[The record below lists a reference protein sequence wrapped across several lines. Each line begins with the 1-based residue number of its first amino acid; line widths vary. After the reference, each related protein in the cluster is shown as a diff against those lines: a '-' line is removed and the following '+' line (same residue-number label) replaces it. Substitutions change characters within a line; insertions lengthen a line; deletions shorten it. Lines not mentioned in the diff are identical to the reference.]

1 MLDVSRSVRKR
12 PLRCCST
19 SAGSPSRSSSE
30 YGAPLIWNSSVSA
43 IRPCAPMMPSEG
55 LATTSGSGSAGRRPG
70 RNSRVKQSCRLLNSV
85 FFASDKS
92 RSENS
97 RQQAIEAS
105 RTSGFSILLN
115 QPMKR
120 VMAARGIRL
129 VSRKLRS
136 SCSVKAAI
144 RPFTV
149 INLLDGLASAGGM
162 DSPLSILSLSA
173 AALAGA
179 AVTFPKLQARL
190 ALSRAKHRSLTGH
203 SKMSKMVARLVPH
216 YEFDVDEFFRSDGAP
231 SEVAMQRQDA
241 FFRLA
246 GIYQDRY
253 AKGRQMTAEAAAH
266 ISDLQFTESYRVPFQ
281 YSRLVRENLGT
292 SAFVQSSAG
301 VTVTDVDG
309 NVSYDLTGSYGVNIF
324 GNDFYKEC
332 ITEAEK
338 RAHALGPVLGPYH
351 PVITDNVR
359 RLCEISGLDEVSF
372 HMSGTEAVMQAVR
385 LARYHTRLTH
395 LVRFAGA
402 YHGWWGDV
410 QPGVGNPVSAHH
422 TYTLAEMSERTLDVL
437 KTRRDIACV
446 LVNPLQ
452 ALHPNANAPGDS
464 SLVDSSRSAHYDR
477 AAYTAWLKSLR
488 EVCTERGIVL
498 IFDEVFVGF
507 RLAVGG
513 AQEYFGVRA
522 DMVTYGKSLAGG
534 LPVGVVCGRKDLMRR
549 FRDDRPADVC
559 FARGTFNSHP
569 YVMTAMDEFL
579 SRLGNP
585 GIRARYAGLEELW
598 NKRAEQLNQR
608 LAASDLPVRV
618 SNISSIWMV
627 QYTEPSRYNWM
638 LQYYLR
644 AEGLALSWVGTGR
657 LIFSL
662 NYTDAGFGEVADRFV
677 AATEKMK
684 RDGWWWHDASLT
696 DKGIKRQ
703 ILKELLAK
711 RLGR

>member
-1 MLDVSRSVRKR
+1 MD
-12 PLRCCST
+12 T
-19 SAGSPSRSSSE
+19 SLP
-30 YGAPLIWNSSVSA
+30 
-43 IRPCAPMMPSEG
+43 
-55 LATTSGSGSAGRRPG
+55 
-70 RNSRVKQSCRLLNSV
+70 
-85 FFASDKS
+85 
-92 RSENS
+92 
-97 RQQAIEAS
+97 
-105 RTSGFSILLN
+105 
-115 QPMKR
+115 
-120 VMAARGIRL
+120 
-129 VSRKLRS
+129 
-136 SCSVKAAI
+136 
-144 RPFTV
+144 
-149 INLLDGLASAGGM
+149 
-162 DSPLSILSLSA
+162 ILSLSA
-173 AALAGA
+173 AAAVSA
-179 AVTFPKLQARL
+179 AAIFPKLKARL

-203 SKMSKMVARLVPH
+203 SKMSKMVAWLLPH
-216 YEFDVDEFFRSDGAP
+216 YEFDLDHFFCSDGAP
-231 SEVAMQRQDA
+231 DDVALQRRDA

-246 GIYQDRY
+246 RLYEERY
-253 AKGRQMTAEAAAH
+253 AKGRAMTAEAAEH
-266 ISDLQFTESYRVPFQ
+266 ISDLEFTESYRVPFQ

-292 SAFVQSSAG
+292 GAFMESSAG
-301 VTVTDVDG
+301 VNVTDVDG
-309 NVSYDLTGSYGVNIF
+309 NVFYDLTGSYGVNIF

-332 ITEAEK
+332 IAAAET
-338 RAHALGPVLGPYH
+338 RARALGPVLGPYH

-385 LARYHTRLTH
+385 LARYHTRRSH

-410 QPGVGNPVSAHH
+410 QPGVGNPVSPHE
-422 TYTLAEMSERTLDVL
+422 TYTLADMSERTLHVL
-437 KTRRDIACV
+437 RTRRDIACV

-464 SLVDSSRSAHYDR
+464 ALVDSSRKAAFDR
-477 AAYTAWLKSLR
+477 EAYGAWLKKLR
-488 EVCTERGIVL
+488 DVCTERGIVL

-507 RLAVGG
+507 RLAAGG

-579 SRLGNP
+579 SRLASTNFNAIYQGLDETWN
-585 GIRARYAGLEELW
+585 GRARA
-598 NKRAEQLNQR
+598 LNER
-608 LAASDLPVRV
+608 LAANDLPVRV
-618 SNISSIWMV
+618 SNLSSIWMV

-662 NYTDAGFGEVADRFV
+662 NYTDADFGEVADRFV
-677 AATEKMK
+677 AACEKMK
-684 RDGWWWHDASLT
+684 RDGWWWQDAALT
-696 DKGIKRQ
+696 NKNIKRR
-703 ILKELLAK
+703 ILKEMVARK
-711 RLGR
+711 LGR